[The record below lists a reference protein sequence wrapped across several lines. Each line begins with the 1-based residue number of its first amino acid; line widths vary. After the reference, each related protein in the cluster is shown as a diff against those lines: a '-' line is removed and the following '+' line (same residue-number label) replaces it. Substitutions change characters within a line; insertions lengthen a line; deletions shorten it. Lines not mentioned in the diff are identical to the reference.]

1 MHTLYWSPDTG
12 AMVVQVLLEELGL
25 PYERVVVD
33 TKVDEHQTPEFLA
46 LNPMGQVPVLRL
58 PDGAAV
64 SETGAMLLHLCD
76 GRPEAGLLPEP
87 GTVERAA
94 AYRWLFLMAT
104 GLYETDLRY
113 YYPDRYTA
121 DPGGADGVRLA
132 AKERMDRLYAM
143 LDGALGEPGPWLLG
157 ERFGALDHHLFM
169 LTLWSPDRHGLL
181 DRLPRLGA
189 HARAVRRRPVYDRV
203 WSQHFP
209 EGGGSP
215 WSTWT
220 G

>member
-12 AMVVQVLLEELGL
+12 ALVVQALLEELDL
-25 PYERVVVD
+25 PYERAVVD
-33 TKVDEHQTPEFLA
+33 TKLGEHRRPEFLA
-46 LNPMGQVPVLRL
+46 LNPMAQVPVLRL
-58 PDGAAV
+58 PDSTV
-64 SETGAMLLHLCD
+64 ITETGAMLLHLCD
-76 GRPEAGLLPEP
+76 SRPEAGLLPEP
-87 GTVERAA
+87 GTGERAV

-104 GLYETDLRY
+104 GLYETDLRW

-121 DPGGADGVRLA
+121 DPAGADGVKQA
-132 AKERMDRLYAM
+132 AKERMDRLYAQADAA
-143 LDGALGEPGPWLLG
+143 LDPGLWLLG
-157 ERFGALDHHLFM
+157 GRFSALDHYLFM
-169 LTLWSPDRHGLL
+169 LTLWNPERAGLL

-189 HARAVRRRPVYDRV
+189 HARAVRRRPVYGRI

-209 EGGGSP
+209 DGGGSP